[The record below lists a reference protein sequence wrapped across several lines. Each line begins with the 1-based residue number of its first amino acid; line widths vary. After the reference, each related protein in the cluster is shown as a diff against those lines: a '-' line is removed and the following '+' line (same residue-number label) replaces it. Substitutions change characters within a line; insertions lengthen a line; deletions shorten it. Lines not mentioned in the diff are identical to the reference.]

1 MKKTLINFLFI
12 LSLIFLTSTSKLFA
26 QNLKDL
32 EKKAANA
39 LRAASS
45 CYLSLPS
52 QAQSGASKT
61 MLEAQTF
68 YNDAVKYSN
77 MSERHLAGAFFDNAI
92 TYSGIVIQIG
102 SAYGS
107 KTCK

>member
-1 MKKTLINFLFI
+1 
-12 LSLIFLTSTSKLFA
+12 
-26 QNLKDL
+26 
-32 EKKAANA
+32 
-39 LRAASS
+39 
-45 CYLSLPS
+45 
-52 QAQSGASKT
+52 

-77 MSERHLAGAFFDNAI
+77 MSERHLAVAFFDNAI